1 MSEVSEKYAAV
12 DKGSLESEQAG
23 AARKEQTPEAQRSKE
38 AIERLKQEAIMELSV
53 HKGKSKVKN
62 SFEGRR
68 KSGRK
73 KKPKLKQADEPKRKV
88 NFITSASIQPSQP
101 PNEPP
106 GKIFQ
111 TQTETGLVSRKLT
124 MPSQLFQSFDGF
136 NSASQQSG
144 PTLLKPSRRLEPR
157 HIKGGS

>member
-12 DKGSLESEQAG
+12 DNGSLESEQAG
-23 AARKEQTPEAQRSKE
+23 AARKEQTPEVQRSKE

-53 HKGKSKVKN
+53 HKGNSKVKS

-73 KKPKLKQADEPKRKV
+73 KKSKTKQADDPKRKM

-101 PNEPP
+101 P
-106 GKIFQ
+106 
-111 TQTETGLVSRKLT
+111 S
-124 MPSQLFQSFDGF
+124 
-136 NSASQQSG
+136 
-144 PTLLKPSRRLEPR
+144 
-157 HIKGGS
+157 